1 MANGEPPVTELV
13 DRLPFYST
21 TAKSTFDISAEGA
34 YLIPGH
40 SRAVG
45 DEGTAYIDDFEGSQS
60 TIDLRAVN
68 RWFLAS
74 HPELA
79 KRSVPGR
86 PIWKTTWRPTTTA
99 RG

>member
-1 MANGEPPVTELV
+1 MANGKPLV
-13 DRLPFYST
+13 DRTHRPVAFYNTS
-21 TAKSTFDISAEGA
+21 AKSTFDISAEGA

-60 TIDLRAVN
+60 TIDLRAIN

-74 HPELA
+74 TPD
-79 KRSVPGR
+79 GR
-86 PIWKTTWRPTTTA
+86 HALPRA
-99 RG
+99 RLENDLTSNYNRAG